1 MAPKE
6 IPWYASAGLY
16 SSLQGALVLAA
27 APGIVVGDPAAV
39 GLVPEQAAPLRCGH
53 LVEALGC

>member
-6 IPWYASAGLY
+6 IPRYASAGLY

-27 APGIVVGDPAAV
+27 APGVVVGDPAAV

-53 LVEALGC
+53 LVEALRC